1 MRRGRARLATPNSKE
16 PTTISSH
23 KLKNL
28 GRFRYAFDIGLG
40 TTFLWFLLRY
50 LGDRNPV
57 WAIISFIVA
66 SDPSVEVAR
75 PAFLIRIT
83 HTLMGC
89 SVGIVSILIFG
100 ATDLTLPVA
109 LTATALICTLPTKRP
124 SSWKLA
130 PGTAALVVASAIVDH
145 SSLTALEEALRRTG
159 GRPRK
164 HYRSAHLLALCSTV
178 EQKYLL
184 SRPERREKSPDPLEP
199 SQLS

>member
-28 GRFRYAFDIGLG
+28 GRFRYAFDICLG

-57 WAIISFIVA
+57 WAIISFIVV
-66 SDPSVEVAR
+66 SNPSVEVAR

-89 SVGIVSILIFG
+89 TCRNRFHTYFRGDRFDSASCSHGDSS
-100 ATDLTLPVA
+100 DLHAPDKEAVQLETCARHSCSRCCIRNSGSLQSDRAGRSSPKNGRSPSEALPQ
-109 LTATALICTLPTKRP
+109 C
-124 SSWKLA
+124 SSPGSLLDCRAKIPPLS
-130 PGTAALVVASAIVDH
+130 PGT
-145 SSLTALEEALRRTG
+145 T
-159 GRPRK
+159 RK
-164 HYRSAHLLALCSTV
+164 
-178 EQKYLL
+178 K
-184 SRPERREKSPDPLEP
+184 P
-199 SQLS
+199 